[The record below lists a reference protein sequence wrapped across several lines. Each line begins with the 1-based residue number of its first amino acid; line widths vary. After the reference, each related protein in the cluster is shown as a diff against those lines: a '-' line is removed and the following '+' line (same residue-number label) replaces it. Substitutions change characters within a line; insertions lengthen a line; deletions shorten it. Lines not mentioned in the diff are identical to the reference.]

1 VESPGKEG
9 AKGRHTH
16 SIHAG
21 SNLEVFKL
29 LIIAD
34 DLSGAADCGIACA
47 SHGLNTVVALGDAAY
62 DTDADVLSVD
72 GDTRRLD
79 AKDAAA
85 ETVRLVQKYVRHDEL
100 LLFKKL
106 DSTLRGNI
114 GAELG
119 AMLGTLRSG
128 QWRSERIVTVFAP
141 AFPAAGRTTANGRQL
156 VRGMP
161 LEETEIWRRHG
172 MTGKADISG
181 MLGTAGMRSAHLPLD
196 LIRSSNRSLGHAMI
210 ELAKN
215 ADVLICDAETD
226 EDLRG
231 IADASFALGRG
242 TVWAGS
248 AGLARHLPPTAGLD
262 RSLRYRSEQPLAAGP
277 TLFVIGS
284 LSRVS
289 QEQVRVLSTA
299 PGIIS
304 IVLPPEILL
313 AGSQSP
319 GWRKLD
325 SKLRNALETG
335 RDVVASLGMESAIE
349 MAKGPLLSA
358 ALAGFVAPHADRV
371 GALVA
376 SGGET
381 ARSVLQA
388 WGVTGLRLVGELEA
402 GLPFSVTEKWKWQLP
417 VLTKAGDFGNP
428 QTLFNCC
435 QFLHQLDREQFFA
448 DEEETRAWNYRLL
461 R

>member
-1 VESPGKEG
+1 
-9 AKGRHTH
+9 
-16 SIHAG
+16 
-21 SNLEVFKL
+21 LEVLKL

-62 DTDADVLSVD
+62 HSDADVLSVD

-79 AKDAAA
+79 AKHASA
-85 ETVRLVQKYVRHDEL
+85 ETMRLVQKYVRHNEL

-106 DSTLRGNI
+106 DSTLRGNV
-114 GAELG
+114 GAELS
-119 AMLGTLRSG
+119 AMLGALRSG
-128 QWRSERIVTVFAP
+128 VWRSERIVTVFAP
-141 AFPAAGRTTANGRQL
+141 AFPAAGRTTTNGRQL

-196 LIRSSNRSLGHAMI
+196 LIRSSNRSLGDAMS

-231 IADASFALGRG
+231 IADASFALGRA

-248 AGLARHLPPTAGLD
+248 AGLARHLPRAAGLG
-262 RSLRYRSEQPLAAGP
+262 RSLRYLSEQPLASGP

-284 LSRVS
+284 LSGVS
-289 QEQVRVLSTA
+289 QEQVKVLSTA
-299 PGIIS
+299 PEVIS
-304 IVLPPEILL
+304 IALLPEILL
-313 AGSQSP
+313 TGSRSP
-319 GWRKLD
+319 GWRQRDLESGK
-325 SKLRNALETG
+325 ALEAG
-335 RDVVASLGMESAIE
+335 RDVVVSLATESEIE

-358 ALAGFVAPHADRV
+358 ALARFVAPHADRV

-388 WGVTGLRLVGELEA
+388 WGITGLRLVGELEA
-402 GLPFSVTEKWKWQLP
+402 GLPFSVTEKWKRQLP
-417 VLTKAGDFGNP
+417 VLTEAGDFGSP

-435 QFLHQLDREQFFA
+435 EFLRQLDRSLPGFPTA
-448 DEEETRAWNYRLL
+448 RH
-461 R
+461 

>member
-1 VESPGKEG
+1 
-9 AKGRHTH
+9 
-16 SIHAG
+16 
-21 SNLEVFKL
+21 
-29 LIIAD
+29 
-34 DLSGAADCGIACA
+34 
-47 SHGLNTVVALGDAAY
+47 
-62 DTDADVLSVD
+62 
-72 GDTRRLD
+72 
-79 AKDAAA
+79 
-85 ETVRLVQKYVRHDEL
+85 
-100 LLFKKL
+100 
-106 DSTLRGNI
+106 
-114 GAELG
+114 
-119 AMLGTLRSG
+119 
-128 QWRSERIVTVFAP
+128 VTVFAP

-181 MLGTAGMRSAHLPLD
+181 MLGTAGMRSAHVPLD

-262 RSLRYRSEQPLAAGP
+262 RSLRYRSEQPLASGP

-289 QEQVRVLSTA
+289 QEQVRVLSAA

-335 RDVVASLGMESAIE
+335 RDVVASLGMESPIE
-349 MAKGPLLSA
+349 MAKGPLLST
-358 ALAGFVAPHADRV
+358 ALAGFVTPHADRV

-428 QTLFNCC
+428 QTLQNCRR
-435 QFLHQLDREQFFA
+435 FLHQLDREQFFA

>member
-1 VESPGKEG
+1 
-9 AKGRHTH
+9 
-16 SIHAG
+16 
-21 SNLEVFKL
+21 LEVLKL

-47 SHGLNTVVALGDAAY
+47 GHGLNTVVALGDAAY
-62 DTDADVLSVD
+62 DSDADVLSVD

-79 AKDAAA
+79 AKHAAA
-85 ETVRLVQKYVRHDEL
+85 ETMRLVQKYVRHNEL

-106 DSTLRGNI
+106 DSTLRGNV
-114 GAELG
+114 GAELS
-119 AMLGTLRSG
+119 AMLGALRG
-128 QWRSERIVTVFAP
+128 GVWRSERIVTVFAP
-141 AFPAAGRTTANGRQL
+141 AFPAAGRTTTNGRQL

-196 LIRSSNRSLGHAMI
+196 LIRSSNRSLGDAMF

-215 ADVLICDAETD
+215 TDVLICDAETD

-231 IADASFALGRG
+231 IADASFALGRT

-248 AGLARHLPPTAGLD
+248 AGLARHLPRAAGLG
-262 RSLRYRSEQPLAAGP
+262 RSLRYLSEQPLASGP

-284 LSRVS
+284 LSGVS
-289 QEQVRVLSTA
+289 QEQVKVLSTA
-299 PGIIS
+299 PEVIS
-304 IVLPPEILL
+304 IAPPLEILL
-313 AGSQSP
+313 TGSQSP
-319 GWRKLD
+319 GWQQLD
-325 SKLRNALETG
+325 LKLRKALETG
-335 RDVVASLGMESAIE
+335 RDVVASLATESEIE

-358 ALAGFVAPHADRV
+358 ALARFVAPHADRV

-388 WGVTGLRLVGELEA
+388 WGITGLRLVGELEA
-402 GLPFSVTEKWKWQLP
+402 GLPFSVTEKWKRQLP
-417 VLTKAGDFGNP
+417 VLTKAGDFGSP

-435 QFLHQLDREQFFA
+435 EFLRQLDRSLPGFPTA
-448 DEEETRAWNYRLL
+448 RH
-461 R
+461 

>member
-1 VESPGKEG
+1 M
-9 AKGRHTH
+9 
-16 SIHAG
+16 
-21 SNLEVFKL
+21 LKL

-47 SHGLNTVVALGDAAY
+47 GHGLNTVVALGDAAY
-62 DTDADVLSVD
+62 DTDAEVLSVD

-85 ETVRLVQKYVRHDEL
+85 ETMRLVQKYVRHNEL

-119 AMLGTLRSG
+119 AMLGALRG
-128 QWRSERIVTVFAP
+128 GARRSKRIVAVFAP
-141 AFPAAGRTTANGRQL
+141 AFPAIGRTTTNGRQM

-172 MTGKADISG
+172 MTGNADIST
-181 MLGTAGMRSAHLPLD
+181 MLATAGMRSAHLPLE
-196 LIRSSNRSLGHAMI
+196 LIRSSHRGLADAMI
-210 ELAKN
+210 EFAKN

-231 IADASFALGRG
+231 IADASFALGPG

-248 AGLARHLPPTAGLD
+248 AGLARHLPRAAGLD
-262 RSLRYRSEQPLAAGP
+262 RSLRYLSEQPLASGP

-284 LSRVS
+284 LSGVS
-289 QEQVRVLSTA
+289 REQVKVLSTA
-299 PGIIS
+299 SEVVS
-304 IVLPPEILL
+304 IVLPPAILL

-319 GWRKLD
+319 AWRKLD
-325 SKLRNALETG
+325 LTLRKALETG
-335 RDVVASLGMESAIE
+335 LDVVASIGMEPE

-358 ALAGFVAPHADRV
+358 ALAGFVAPHADRA

-381 ARSVLQA
+381 ARAVLQA

-402 GLPFSVTEKWKWQLP
+402 GLPFSITEKWKRQLP
-417 VLTKAGDFGNP
+417 VLTKAGDFGSP
-428 QTLFNCC
+428 QTLFNCRR
-435 QFLHQLDREQFFA
+435 FLRQLDRSLAGFPNA
-448 DEEETRAWNYRLL
+448 RH
-461 R
+461 

>member
-1 VESPGKEG
+1 M
-9 AKGRHTH
+9 
-16 SIHAG
+16 
-21 SNLEVFKL
+21 LKL

-47 SHGLNTVVALGDAAY
+47 GHGLNTVVALGDAAY

-79 AKDAAA
+79 AKEAAA
-85 ETVRLVQKYVRHDEL
+85 ETMRLVQKYVRHNEL

-119 AMLGTLRSG
+119 AMLRTLRSG
-128 QWRSERIVTVFAP
+128 PWRSERIVTVFAP
-141 AFPAAGRTTANGRQL
+141 AFPATGRTTANGRQL
-156 VRGMP
+156 VRGIP

-172 MTGKADISG
+172 MTGKADISRI
-181 MLGTAGMRSAHLPLD
+181 LGTAGMRSAHLPLD
-196 LIRSSNRSLGHAMI
+196 LIRSSNRSLGDAMI

-248 AGLARHLPPTAGLD
+248 AGLARHLPQAAGLY
-262 RSLRYRSEQPLAAGP
+262 RSLRHRSEQPLASGP
-277 TLFVIGS
+277 ALFVIGS
-284 LSRVS
+284 LSGVS
-289 QEQVRVLSTA
+289 QEQVKVLSTA

-313 AGSQSP
+313 AESQSP

-335 RDVVASLGMESAIE
+335 CDVVASLGMESPIE
-349 MAKGPLLSA
+349 MSKGPSLSA
-358 ALAGFVAPHADRV
+358 ALAGFVAPHADRA

-402 GLPFSVTEKWKWQLP
+402 GLPFSVTEKWKRQLP

-435 QFLHQLDREQFFA
+435 QFLRQLDRSLPGFPTA
-448 DEEETRAWNYRLL
+448 RH
-461 R
+461 

>member
-1 VESPGKEG
+1 VESPGKED
-9 AKGRHTH
+9 AKGRH
-16 SIHAG
+16 SDRNHAR
-21 SNLEVFKL
+21 SKLEVLKL

-34 DLSGAADCGIACA
+34 DLSGAADCGVACA
-47 SHGLNTVVALGDAAY
+47 GHGLNTVVALADAAY

-79 AKDAAA
+79 AKHAAA
-85 ETVRLVQKYVRHDEL
+85 ETMRLVQKYVRHNEL

-119 AMLGTLRSG
+119 AMLRTLHSG
-128 QWRSERIVTVFAP
+128 QWRGERVVTVFAP

-172 MTGKADISG
+172 MTGNADISG

-196 LIRSSNRSLGHAMI
+196 LIRSSHRSLGGAMS
-210 ELAKN
+210 ELVEN

-226 EDLRG
+226 EDLRA
-231 IADASFALGRG
+231 IAEASFALGRA
-242 TVWAGS
+242 TIWAGS
-248 AGLARHLPPTAGLD
+248 AGLARHLPRAAGLG
-262 RSLRYRSEQPLAAGP
+262 RSLGYRSEQPLASGP

-284 LSRVS
+284 FSGVS
-289 QEQVRVLSTA
+289 QEQVKVLSTA
-299 PGIIS
+299 PDVVS
-304 IVLPPEILL
+304 IALPSGVLL
-313 AGSQSP
+313 AGSRSP

-325 SKLRNALETG
+325 SGLRKALETG
-335 RDVVASLGMESAIE
+335 RDVVVSLGMESSIV
-349 MAKGPLLSA
+349 MAKGPLLAA

-388 WGVTGLRLVGELEA
+388 WGITGLRLVGELEA
-402 GLPFSVTEKWKWQLP
+402 GLPFSVTEKWKRQLL

-428 QTLFNCC
+428 QTLLNCRR
-435 QFLHQLDREQFFA
+435 FLHRLDRAQFFA
-448 DEEETRAWNYRLL
+448 DEEETRVWNYRSLP
-461 R
+461 

>member
-1 VESPGKEG
+1 VESLGKED

-21 SNLEVFKL
+21 SNLEVLKL

-47 SHGLNTVVALGDAAY
+47 GHGLNTVVALGDATY

-79 AKDAAA
+79 AKNAAA
-85 ETVRLVQKYVRHDEL
+85 ETIRLVQKYVHHNEL

-119 AMLGTLRSG
+119 AMLETLRSG
-128 QWRSERIVTVFAP
+128 QWKSERIVTVFAP

-172 MTGKADISG
+172 LTGEADISG
-181 MLGTAGMRSAHLPLD
+181 MLSIAGMRSAHLPLA
-196 LIRSSNRSLGHAMI
+196 LIRSSDRSLGDAMI

-231 IADASFALGRG
+231 IANASFALGRG

-248 AGLARHLPPTAGLD
+248 AGLARHLPPAAGLD
-262 RSLRYRSEQPLAAGP
+262 RSLRYQSEQPLASGP
-277 TLFVIGS
+277 ALFVIGS
-284 LSRVS
+284 VSRVS
-289 QEQVRVLSTA
+289 QEQVQVLATV
-299 PGIIS
+299 PGVIS
-304 IVLPPEILL
+304 VVLPPEILL
-313 AGSQSP
+313 TGSKSP
-319 GWRKLD
+319 GWRKLGLQ
-325 SKLRNALETG
+325 LREALDTG
-335 RDVVASLGMESAIE
+335 RDVLASLGTQSEIE
-349 MAKGPLLSA
+349 MAKAPLLSA
-358 ALAGFVAPHADRV
+358 ALAAFVAPHADRV

-381 ARSVLQA
+381 ARSVLEA
-388 WGVTGLRLVGELEA
+388 WGVTGLRLIGELEA
-402 GLPFSVTEKWKWQLP
+402 GLPFSVTEKWKRQLP

-428 QTLFNCC
+428 QTLFNCR
-435 QFLHQLDREQFFA
+435 QFLHQLDRAQFFA
-448 DEEETRAWNYRLL
+448 YEEETRAWNYRLL

>member
-1 VESPGKEG
+1 M
-9 AKGRHTH
+9 
-16 SIHAG
+16 
-21 SNLEVFKL
+21 LKL

-47 SHGLNTVVALGDAAY
+47 GHGLNTVVALGDAAY

-79 AKDAAA
+79 AKEAAA
-85 ETVRLVQKYVRHDEL
+85 ETMRLVQKYVRHNEL

-119 AMLGTLRSG
+119 AMLRTLRSG
-128 QWRSERIVTVFAP
+128 PWRSERIVTVFAP
-141 AFPAAGRTTANGRQL
+141 AFPATGRTTANGRQL
-156 VRGMP
+156 VRGIP

-172 MTGKADISG
+172 MTGKADISRI
-181 MLGTAGMRSAHLPLD
+181 LGTAGMRSAHLPLD
-196 LIRSSNRSLGHAMI
+196 LIRSSNRSLGDAMI

-248 AGLARHLPPTAGLD
+248 AGLARHLPQAAGLY
-262 RSLRYRSEQPLAAGP
+262 RSLRHRSEQPLASGP
-277 TLFVIGS
+277 ALFVIGS
-284 LSRVS
+284 LSGVS
-289 QEQVRVLSTA
+289 QEQVKVLSTA

-313 AGSQSP
+313 AESQSP

-335 RDVVASLGMESAIE
+335 RDVVASLGMESPIE
-349 MAKGPLLSA
+349 MSKGPLLSA
-358 ALAGFVAPHADRV
+358 ALAGFVAPHADRA

-402 GLPFSVTEKWKWQLP
+402 GLPFSVTEKWKRQLP

-435 QFLHQLDREQFFA
+435 QFLRQLDRSLPGFPTA
-448 DEEETRAWNYRLL
+448 RH
-461 R
+461 

>member
-1 VESPGKEG
+1 V
-9 AKGRHTH
+9 
-16 SIHAG
+16 
-21 SNLEVFKL
+21 LKL

-62 DTDADVLSVD
+62 DSGADVLSVD

-79 AKDAAA
+79 AKHAAA
-85 ETVRLVQKYVRHDEL
+85 ETMRLVQKYVRHNEL

-119 AMLGTLRSG
+119 AMLGALRSG
-128 QWRSERIVTVFAP
+128 PWRSERIVTVFAP

-181 MLGTAGMRSAHLPLD
+181 MLETAGMRSAHLPLD
-196 LIRSSNRSLGHAMI
+196 LIRSSNRSLGDAMF

-231 IADASFALGRG
+231 IADASFALGRA

-248 AGLARHLPPTAGLD
+248 AGLARHLPRAAGLG
-262 RSLRYRSEQPLAAGP
+262 RSLHYLSEQPLASGP

-284 LSRVS
+284 LSGVS
-289 QEQVRVLSTA
+289 QEQVKVLSTA
-299 PGIIS
+299 PEVIS
-304 IVLPPEILL
+304 IALPPEILL
-313 AGSQSP
+313 AGSRSP
-319 GWRKLD
+319 GWRQLD
-325 SKLRNALETG
+325 IKLRKALETG
-335 RDVVASLGMESAIE
+335 RDVVALLATESEIE
-349 MAKGPLLSA
+349 MAKGSLLSA
-358 ALAGFVAPHADRV
+358 ALARFVAPHADRV

-388 WGVTGLRLVGELEA
+388 WGITGLRLVGELEA
-402 GLPFSVTEKWKWQLP
+402 GLPFSVTEKWKRQLP
-417 VLTKAGDFGNP
+417 VLTKAGDFGSP

-435 QFLHQLDREQFFA
+435 EFLRQLDRSLPGFPTA
-448 DEEETRAWNYRLL
+448 RH
-461 R
+461 

>member
-1 VESPGKEG
+1 V
-9 AKGRHTH
+9 
-16 SIHAG
+16 
-21 SNLEVFKL
+21 LKL

-47 SHGLNTVVALGDAAY
+47 GHGLNTVVVLGD
-62 DTDADVLSVD
+62 DAEDIDAEVLSVD
-72 GDTRRLD
+72 GDTRRLTPSEAE
-79 AKDAAA
+79 AK
-85 ETVRLVQKYVRHDEL
+85 TIGLVSKYVSHNDL

-119 AMLGTLRSG
+119 AMLGTLRNG

-141 AFPAAGRTTANGRQL
+141 AFPPAGRTTSNGRQL

-172 MTGKADISG
+172 MIGKADISR
-181 MLGTAGMRSAHLPLD
+181 MLGTAGMRSAHVTLG
-196 LIRSSNRSLGHAMI
+196 LIRSSNRSLGDAMI

-226 EDLRG
+226 EDLRA

-248 AGLARHLPPTAGLD
+248 AGLARHLPRAAGLD
-262 RSLRYRSEQPLAAGP
+262 RSLRYLSEQPLASGP

-284 LSRVS
+284 LAGVSR
-289 QEQVRVLSTA
+289 EQVKVLFTA
-299 PGIIS
+299 QDIIS

-325 SKLRNALETG
+325 LELRKALETG
-335 RDVVASLGMESAIE
+335 RDVVASLGMESPIE

-402 GLPFSVTEKWKWQLP
+402 GLPFSVTEKWKRQLP

-435 QFLHQLDREQFFA
+435 QFLRQLDRSLPGFPTA
-448 DEEETRAWNYRLL
+448 LTMTA
-461 R
+461 